1 VICILG
7 RWDDNSKFSG
17 SRWGRR
23 IAGGR
28 TRRIRIAKTVI
39 IMGFIIVAAV
49 VLTVFIS
56 RAGLY
61 IDIIQREEGMGT
73 LQTITI
79 TLSNNNFNSLNDV
92 TVQFG
97 KGGRVQTIGY
107 MGPFSSVTITP
118 SAEDMDFDNIIVRA
132 NNGQVQIVKQR

>member
-17 SRWGRR
+17 SAWGRR
-23 IAGGR
+23 LAGGR
-28 TRRIRIAKTVI
+28 TRRIRIAKTI
-39 IMGFIIVAAV
+39 IIIGFIIVAAV

-61 IDIIQREEGMGT
+61 IDIIQREEGMGS

-79 TLSNNNFNSLNDV
+79 MLSNNNFNSLNDV

-97 KGGRVQTIGY
+97 EGRKVQTIGD
-107 MGPFSSVTITP
+107 MRPFSSVTITP
-118 SAEDMDFDNIIVRA
+118 PAEDMNFDNIIVRA
-132 NNGQVQIVKQR
+132 NNGQVQVVKQR

>member
-1 VICILG
+1 MICILG

-17 SRWGRR
+17 SGWGGR

-28 TRRIRIAKTVI
+28 TRRIRIAKRVI
-39 IMGFIIVAAV
+39 IIGFIIVAAV

-56 RAGLY
+56 RAGVY

-79 TLSNNNFNSLNDV
+79 RLSNNNFNSLNDV

-97 KGGRVQTIGY
+97 EDRRIQTIGD

-118 SAEDMDFDNIIVRA
+118 PPEDMDFDKIIVKA
-132 NNGQVQIVKQR
+132 NNGQVQVVKQR

>member
-17 SRWGRR
+17 SAWGRR
-23 IAGGR
+23 LAGGR
-28 TRRIRIAKTVI
+28 TRRIRIAKTI
-39 IMGFIIVAAV
+39 IIIGFIIVAAV

-79 TLSNNNFNSLNDV
+79 TLSNNNFNSLTDV

-97 KGGRVQTIGY
+97 VDGRVQTIGD

-118 SAEDMDFDNIIVRA
+118 PAEDMDFDNIIVKA
-132 NNGQVQIVKQR
+132 NNGQVQVVKQR

>member
-7 RWDDNSKFSG
+7 RWAAPSTFSG
-17 SRWGRR
+17 SAWGRR
-23 IAGGR
+23 LAGGR
-28 TRRIRIAKTVI
+28 TRRIRIAKTI
-39 IMGFIIVAAV
+39 IIIGFIIVAAV

-79 TLSNNNFNSLNDV
+79 MLSNNNFNSLNDV

-97 KGGRVQTIGY
+97 EGGRIQTIGD
-107 MGPFSSVTITP
+107 MGPFSSVTLTP
-118 SAEDMDFDNIIVRA
+118 PAEDMDFDNIIVKA
-132 NNGQVQIVKQR
+132 NNGQVQVVKQR

>member
-17 SRWGRR
+17 SGEGRR

-28 TRRIRIAKTVI
+28 TRRIRIAKTAI
-39 IMGFIIVAAV
+39 IIGFIIVAAV

-79 TLSNNNFNSLNDV
+79 MLSNNNFNSLNDV

-97 KGGRVQTIGY
+97 EGGRIQTIGD
-107 MGPFSSVTITP
+107 MGPFSSVTLTP
-118 SAEDMDFDNIIVRA
+118 PAEDMDFDNIIVKA
-132 NNGQVQIVKQR
+132 NNGQVQVVKQR

>member
-7 RWDDNSKFSG
+7 KWDDNSKFSG
-17 SRWGRR
+17 SGWGRR
-23 IAGGR
+23 MAGER

-39 IMGFIIVAAV
+39 IIGFIIVAAV

-79 TLSNNNFNSLNDV
+79 MLSNNNFNSLNDV

-97 KGGRVQTIGY
+97 EGGRIQTIGD
-107 MGPFSSVTITP
+107 MGPFSSVTLTP
-118 SAEDMDFDNIIVRA
+118 PAEDMDFDNIIVKA
-132 NNGQVQIVKQR
+132 NNGQVQVVKQR

>member
-1 VICILG
+1 MICILG
-7 RWDDNSKFSG
+7 KWDDNSKFSG
-17 SRWGRR
+17 SGWGRR
-23 IAGGR
+23 MAGER

-39 IMGFIIVAAV
+39 IIGFIIVAAV

-61 IDIIQREEGMGT
+61 IEIIQREEGMGT

-79 TLSNNNFNSLNDV
+79 MLSNNNFNSLNDV

-97 KGGRVQTIGY
+97 EGRKVQTIGD

-118 SAEDMDFDNIIVRA
+118 PAEDMNFDNIIVRA
-132 NNGQVQIVKQR
+132 NNGQVQVVKQR